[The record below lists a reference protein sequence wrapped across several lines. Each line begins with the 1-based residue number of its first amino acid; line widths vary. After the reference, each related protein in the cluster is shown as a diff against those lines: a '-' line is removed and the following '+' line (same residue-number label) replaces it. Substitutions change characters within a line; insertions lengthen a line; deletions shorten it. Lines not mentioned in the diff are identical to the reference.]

1 MLTVL
6 VLTGAIFLAHT
17 LPAGAEEIP
26 GEPTGQQ
33 IAINVDER
41 EDGDDQI
48 SESTWTLTNKAG
60 KQRVRHTLR
69 YWKDYD
75 GKDGLSS
82 KSFIYFDT
90 PPDVRDT
97 TFLSWSQEDYEADDD
112 QWIYLPALRKVRRI
126 ASGDKENSFMGSD
139 MIYDDMGDREVDE
152 DTHTLVR
159 VEQDNGTK
167 FYVVQAVAKKENYI
181 YSKKLTWVNAETW
194 TTPKIE
200 FYDRK
205 GRLLKIMTM
214 DWAQIDGIWNWK
226 KTVVENQ
233 LTGHKTEL
241 AISNVKFNQG
251 LRESLFTERSLRK
264 GAP

>member
-1 MLTVL
+1 MRIVL
-6 VLTGAIFLAHT
+6 VLTGVVLLAQT
-17 LPAGAEEIP
+17 QPVWAEEIP
-26 GEPTGQQ
+26 GEPTGHQ

-48 SESTWTLTNKAG
+48 SEATWTLTNKAG
-60 KQRVRHTLR
+60 KQRKRRTLR

-82 KSFIYFDT
+82 KSFIYFDS
-90 PPDVRDT
+90 PPDVKDT
-97 TFLSWSQEDYEADDD
+97 TFLNWSQEDANADDD

-139 MIYDDMGDREVDE
+139 LIYDDMGDREVDE

-181 YSKKLTWVNAETW
+181 YSKKLTWVNADTW

-205 GRLLKIMTM
+205 GRLLKVMTM
-214 DWAQIDGIWNWK
+214 EWAQIDGIWNWK
-226 KTVVENQ
+226 RTVVENQ
-233 LTGHKTEL
+233 LTGHQTEL
-241 AISNVKFNQG
+241 EISNVKFNQG
-251 LRESLFTERSLRK
+251 LKESLFTERSLRK

>member
-1 MLTVL
+1 MHVLIVAGVMLL
-6 VLTGAIFLAHT
+6 ATGL
-17 LPAGAEEIP
+17 AGAEEIP
-26 GEPTGQQ
+26 GEPSGLQ

-41 EDGDDQI
+41 EDGDDQV
-48 SESTWTLTNKAG
+48 SEATWTLTNKAG
-60 KQRVRHTLR
+60 KQRKRHTLR

-82 KSFIYFDT
+82 KSFIYFDS
-90 PPDVRDT
+90 PPDVKDT
-97 TFLSWSQEDYEADDD
+97 TFLNWSQEDAEADDD

-139 MIYDDMGDREVDE
+139 MIYDDMGDREVGE
-152 DTHTLVR
+152 DIHTLLR
-159 VEQDNGTK
+159 VEHDGGTK
-167 FYVVQAVAKKENYI
+167 MYVVQAVAKKPNYI

-194 TTPKIE
+194 TTPKVE

-205 GRLLKIMTM
+205 GRLLKIMYQ
-214 DWAQIDGIWNWK
+214 DWTLIDGIWNGQRI
-226 KTVVENQ
+226 VVENQ

-241 AISNVKFNQG
+241 DISNVKFNQD